1 MKKGFL
7 VSVFIVLIVNIY
19 KAQVNFTESNL
30 PIFIIET
37 GNKTIV
43 DEPKIVAQLKIID
56 NGSGKR
62 NRITDL
68 PTGYAGKIGIEIR
81 GSSSQMFPKKQYGFE
96 IYNDAEEGINVSL
109 LGLPKEEDW
118 ILNAPY
124 TDKSLIRNALAYKW
138 GSALGNYAPRTK
150 FCEVVINGAYKGVFS
165 LIEKI
170 KRDNNRVNI
179 SKLDATTTT
188 GNALTGGYIIKIDK
202 QTGSGGTGWHSPY
215 FPINRKGAQTIFY
228 QYEYPDSDDINAKQK
243 EYIQGYVTD
252 FEQSLLQSNFND
264 PLKGFRKYIDENA
277 FIDYL
282 IVNELTKNP
291 DAYRLSTFLY
301 KKRDDLGGKLFM
313 GPIWDFDLALGN
325 VNFCANGNPEGF
337 VFEYNSICPEDYW
350 LIPFWWKRMLED
362 PLFVQRLNDRWK
374 ALRKTVYSTE
384 KLWSDID
391 SMSNL
396 LSESQ
401 ARNFKEWPVL
411 GSYIWPNFYVSKTY
425 NEEIVWLKNWVK
437 LRTAWLDNQ
446 FQSKFEEFKVRE
458 SGINNVYP
466 NPVPDFLTIQ
476 TTIYKPGP
484 FQFKIVDQQGRLC
497 YTNNS
502 VETNIGYLEK
512 KIDMTNFGTGI
523 YYLIIENGQNVS
535 TSTFVKQ

>member
-1 MKKGFL
+1 
-7 VSVFIVLIVNIY
+7 
-19 KAQVNFTESNL
+19 
-30 PIFIIET
+30 
-37 GNKTIV
+37 
-43 DEPKIVAQLKIID
+43 
-56 NGSGKR
+56 
-62 NRITDL
+62 
-68 PTGYAGKIGIEIR
+68 
-81 GSSSQMFPKKQYGFE
+81 MFPKKQYGFE

-124 TDKSLIRNALAYKW
+124 TDKSLIRNALAYKG
-138 GSALGNYAPRTK
+138 GSAFGNYAPRTK

-215 FPINRKGAQTIFY
+215 FPINRKGTQTIFY
-228 QYEYPDSDDINAKQK
+228 QYEYPDDGDINAKQK

-252 FEQSLLQSNFND
+252 FEKSLLQFNFND

-325 VNFCANGNPEGF
+325 VNYCTNGNPEGF

-374 ALRKTVYSTE
+374 NLRKTVYSTE

-401 ARNFKEWPVL
+401 GRNFKQWPVL
-411 GSYIWPNFYVSKTY
+411 GTYIWPNFYVSKTY

-446 FQSKFEEFKVRE
+446 FQSKLEELKVQE

-466 NPVPDFLTIQ
+466 NPVSDLLTIQ
-476 TTIYKPGP
+476 TTMYKAGP

-512 KIDMTNFGTGI
+512 KIDMTNFSPGI
-523 YYLIIENGQNVS
+523 YYLIIENGEKVT

>member
-19 KAQVNFTESNL
+19 KAQVNLTESNL

-150 FCEVVINGAYKGVFS
+150 FCEVVINGAYKGVFK
-165 LIEKI
+165 LTEKI

-202 QTGSGGTGWHSPY
+202 QTVREERAGIHPIFQSTGKEHKLFFIS
-215 FPINRKGAQTIFY
+215 K
-228 QYEYPDSDDINAKQK
+228 YPDSDDINAKQK

-252 FEQSLLQSNFND
+252 FEKSLLQFNFND

-291 DAYRLSTFLY
+291 DSYRLSTFLY

-325 VNFCANGNPEGF
+325 VNYCTNGNPEGF

-446 FQSKFEEFKVRE
+446 FQSKLEEFKVRE

-466 NPVPDFLTIQ
+466 NPVSDFLTIQ

>member
-1 MKKGFL
+1 MKKWFL

-150 FCEVVINGAYKGVFS
+150 FCEVVINGAYKGVFK
-165 LIEKI
+165 LTEKI

-215 FPINRKGAQTIFY
+215 FPINRKGEQTIFY

-252 FEQSLLQSNFND
+252 FEKSLLQFNFND

-325 VNFCANGNPEGF
+325 VNYCTNGNPEGF

-425 NEEIVWLKNWVK
+425 NEEILWLKNWVK

-446 FQSKFEEFKVRE
+446 FQSKLEEFKVRE

-466 NPVPDFLTIQ
+466 NPVSDFLTIQ

-523 YYLIIENGQNVS
+523 YYLIIENGQNIS

>member
-1 MKKGFL
+1 MKKWFL

-150 FCEVVINGAYKGVFS
+150 FCEVVINGAYKGVFK
-165 LIEKI
+165 LTEKI

-215 FPINRKGAQTIFY
+215 FPINRKGEQTIFY

-252 FEQSLLQSNFND
+252 FEKSLLQFNFND

-325 VNFCANGNPEGF
+325 VNYCTNGNPEGF

-411 GSYIWPNFYVSKTY
+411 GTYIWPNFYVSKTY
-425 NEEIVWLKNWVK
+425 NEEILWLKNWVK

-446 FQSKFEEFKVRE
+446 FQSKLEEFKVRE

-466 NPVPDFLTIQ
+466 NPVSDFLTIQ

>member
-1 MKKGFL
+1 
-7 VSVFIVLIVNIY
+7 
-19 KAQVNFTESNL
+19 
-30 PIFIIET
+30 
-37 GNKTIV
+37 
-43 DEPKIVAQLKIID
+43 
-56 NGSGKR
+56 
-62 NRITDL
+62 
-68 PTGYAGKIGIEIR
+68 
-81 GSSSQMFPKKQYGFE
+81 
-96 IYNDAEEGINVSL
+96 
-109 LGLPKEEDW
+109 
-118 ILNAPY
+118 
-124 TDKSLIRNALAYKW
+124 
-138 GSALGNYAPRTK
+138 
-150 FCEVVINGAYKGVFS
+150 
-165 LIEKI
+165 
-170 KRDNNRVNI
+170 
-179 SKLDATTTT
+179 
-188 GNALTGGYIIKIDK
+188 
-202 QTGSGGTGWHSPY
+202 
-215 FPINRKGAQTIFY
+215 
-228 QYEYPDSDDINAKQK
+228 
-243 EYIQGYVTD
+243 
-252 FEQSLLQSNFND
+252 
-264 PLKGFRKYIDENA
+264 
-277 FIDYL
+277 
-282 IVNELTKNP
+282 
-291 DAYRLSTFLY
+291 
-301 KKRDDLGGKLFM
+301 M

-374 ALRKTVYSTE
+374 NLRKTVYSTE

-401 ARNFKEWPVL
+401 ARNFKEWPIL

-446 FQSKFEEFKVRE
+446 FQSKLEEFKVRE

-466 NPVPDFLTIQ
+466 NPVSDLLTIQ
-476 TTIYKPGP
+476 TTMYKAGP

-512 KIDMTNFGTGI
+512 KIDMTNFSSGI

>member
-1 MKKGFL
+1 MKKWFL
-7 VSVFIVLIVNIY
+7 VSVFIILIVNIY

-56 NGSGKR
+56 NEPGNR
-62 NRITDL
+62 NRMTDS
-68 PTGYAGKIGIEIR
+68 PTGYVGKIGIEIR

-179 SKLDATTTT
+179 SKLDATTTK

-202 QTGSGGTGWHSPY
+202 KTGSGGAGWHSPY
-215 FPINRKGAQTIFY
+215 LPLNRKGAQTIFF
-228 QYEYPDSDDINAKQK
+228 QYEYPDPDDINAKQR
-243 EYIQGYVTD
+243 EYIQGYITD
-252 FEQSLLQSNFND
+252 FEKSLLPFNFND
-264 PLKGFRKYIDENA
+264 TLKGFRKYIDENA

-313 GPIWDFDLALGN
+313 GPIWDFDLAMGN
-325 VNFCANGNPEGF
+325 VNFCLKGASEGF
-337 VFEYNSICPEDYW
+337 VFDYNSVCPEDYW
-350 LIPFWWKRMLED
+350 LIPFWWNRMMED

-374 ALRKTVYSTE
+374 SLRKTVYSTE
-384 KLWSDID
+384 QLLSDID
-391 SMSNL
+391 SMSSL
-396 LSESQ
+396 LSEAQ
-401 ARNFKEWPVL
+401 ERNFKQWPIL
-411 GSYIWPNFYVSKTY
+411 GSYVWPNYFVGRTY
-425 NEEIVWLKNWVK
+425 NEEIVWLKNWIK
-437 LRTAWLDNQ
+437 WRTAWLDDH
-446 FQSKFEEFKVRE
+446 FQDKLDALKVRE
-458 SGINNVYP
+458 TGIFNVFP
-466 NPVPDFLTIQ
+466 NPVSDWLTIQ
-476 TTIYKPGP
+476 TTIYSEGP
-484 FQFKIVDQQGRLC
+484 FRFKIVDQQGRLC
-497 YTNNS
+497 YANHS
-502 VETNIGYLEK
+502 IESNIGYLEK
-512 KIDMTNFGTGI
+512 KIDLTNFSSGI
-523 YYLIIENGQNVS
+523 YYVIIEYGQVVS
-535 TSTFVKQ
+535 TSTFVKH

>member
-1 MKKGFL
+1 MRKWFL

-150 FCEVVINGAYKGVFS
+150 FCEVVINGAYKGVFK
-165 LIEKI
+165 LTEKI

-215 FPINRKGAQTIFY
+215 FPINRKGEQTIFY

-252 FEQSLLQSNFND
+252 FEKSLLQFNFND

-325 VNFCANGNPEGF
+325 VNYCTNGNPEGF

-411 GSYIWPNFYVSKTY
+411 GTYIWPNFYVSKTY
-425 NEEIVWLKNWVK
+425 NEEILWLKNWVK

-446 FQSKFEEFKVRE
+446 FQSKLEEFKVRE

-466 NPVPDFLTIQ
+466 NPVSDFLTIQ